1 MSLGTINVNTKNHTV
16 IFNGN
21 LVKRNYY
28 KVYDNSYTKIQI
40 RSVTDSSNNKLLVTT
55 FEENPITEFH
65 IINKNTLEDVTEF
78 FPTPEENAVHTLPDG
93 NYEVII
99 KGNFGVGYV
108 NQMTYPA
115 TFEGS
120 TVFIDEVH
128 LQPKLTTGF
137 GMFANCIGITDLKSN
152 LWDLS
157 EMKNINYM
165 FSNCSNMEHIDT
177 SNWNLSKVTQ
187 AMYTFD
193 NCSSLQSIDV
203 KNWDLSNANNING
216 IFSKCSSL
224 KSIDLS
230 NWKVNNPN
238 FAHMFDN
245 CSLLEQ
251 VFLNNDN
258 FLNVDSIA
266 GMFKNCVLLK
276 SIDLSSFKNIKDLR
290 NTFENCTS
298 LKHLNVSN
306 FNTSECCCF
315 SRMFK
320 NCSSLTELDLS
331 HLTNDNSNTGEHDEM
346 FSGCTLLEKL
356 DISNF
361 NVTNTNVNI
370 NTMFLGCD
378 SLTKMGFLVI
388 DNQKVPIPE
397 TVTEIFNINYG
408 TNSNYFGTVL
418 SGNTHI
424 KKITGGTIHHVTMV
438 DMDEILERDL
448 DLAASVGAFSKMTN
462 LEEFSNVT
470 MGPTSSESL
479 TATFYK
485 CTNLKKIKLSS
496 LKWIR
501 RFNYTFLD
509 CSSLQ
514 EVDISGIEFNDTIRN
529 SWRCAF
535 RNCTS
540 LQKLITGS
548 LNLNNITVLNRTFMN
563 CSSLTHLDLSKC
575 AFSVLTDIK
584 ETFLNCSSLE
594 FLNITSFKT
603 NSLTKYDSF
612 LKGVPQTCIILVSP
626 NFNLTEQ
633 QCGWNGNFIVVN

>member
-1 MSLGTINVNTKNHTV
+1 MSLGAININTKNHTV

-65 IINKNTLEDVTEF
+65 IINKDTLEDVTEF

-137 GMFANCIGITDLKSN
+137 GMFANCIGITDLKSD

-165 FSNCSNMEHIDT
+165 FSGCSNMEHIDT

-187 AMYTFD
+187 AMHTFS

-203 KNWDLSNANNING
+203 KNWDLSNANNIAG
-216 IFSKCSSL
+216 IFSNCSSL

-258 FLNVDSIA
+258 FLNVISIA
-266 GMFKNCVLLK
+266 DMFRNCVLLK
-276 SIDLSSFKNIKDLR
+276 SIDLSSFRNIKDLR

-298 LKHLNVSN
+298 LKHLNISN

-331 HLTNDNSNTGEHDEM
+331 HLTNDNSIIGNHDEM

-378 SLTKMGFLVI
+378 SLTKIGFMFT
-388 DNQKVPIPE
+388 DNQKIQLPT
-397 TVTEIFNINYG
+397 TVTEIFNINYDCS
-408 TNSNYFGTVL
+408 TTMPLNKNV
-418 SGNTHI
+418 HI
-424 KKITGGTIHHVTMV
+424 KKITGGIIKNMLQSSHTSAGGGFIVSFRCSFG
-438 DMDEILERDL
+438 DME
-448 DLAASVGAFSKMTN
+448 N
-462 LEEFSNVT
+462 LEEFDAILIGDSFN
-470 MGPTSSESL
+470 SL
-479 TATFYK
+479 GGMFDGDTK
-485 CTNLKKIKLSS
+485 LKKVNISKLNVQNINNVM
-496 LKWIR
+496 L
-501 RFNYTFLD
+501 TFG
-509 CSSLQ
+509 S
-514 EVDISGIEFNDTIRN
+514 
-529 SWRCAF
+529 
-535 RNCTS
+535 CTS
-540 LQKLITGS
+540 LNEIDISMLNMDKVTIMDGLFANCINLKNINMGS
-548 LNLNNITVLNRTFMN
+548 LNLNKVKTLISTFGN
-563 CSSLTHLDLSKC
+563 CSSLTRLDLSKC
-575 AFSVLTDIK
+575 TFDVLENIS
-584 ETFLNCSSLE
+584 ETFLDCSSLE
-594 FLNITSFKT
+594 FLNITSINT
-603 NSLTKYDSF
+603 NKITKYNSF
-612 LKGVPQTCIILVSP
+612 LKNVPQDCIILVSS
-626 NFNLTEQ
+626 NFKLTEQ